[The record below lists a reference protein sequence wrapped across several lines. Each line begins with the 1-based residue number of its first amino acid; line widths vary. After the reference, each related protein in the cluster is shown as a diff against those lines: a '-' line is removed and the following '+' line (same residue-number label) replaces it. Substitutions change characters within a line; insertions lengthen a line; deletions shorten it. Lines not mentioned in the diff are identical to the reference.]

1 MQRSTVHMMMFT
13 LHRNRT
19 RQPHLPTFLESLN
32 LLLIL
37 DANNATPTQDQK
49 NLLSQTLQSFGILWA
64 SAGEPSASAWPETLD
79 NKTQNV
85 PTNHFETM

>member
-32 LLLIL
+32 LLLISVAIL
-37 DANNATPTQDQK
+37 AANNATPTQDQK
-49 NLLSQTLQSFGILWA
+49 TLFSQTLQSFGILWA
-64 SAGEPSASAWPETLD
+64 SAGV
-79 NKTQNV
+79 TQRISLTWN
-85 PTNHFETM
+85 PQQ